1 MDLGIAGKRA
11 LVLGGSSGLGA
22 ASALALAAEGAH
34 VIAASRTPERLLQR
48 EEAKHPQTAG
58 RLTTHPVDLASAA
71 SVQSLI
77 EASLAGG
84 NIDILVNNGGGP
96 SPGGVQGQSAQ
107 AWVAAYETMA
117 VSLFRITEAL
127 LPAMRASGWGR
138 IITIGSSGVQQPIP
152 NLALSNAVR
161 GAIAGWSKSLAAEV
175 AAFGITVNMVLPGR
189 IDTERVAAL
198 DSARAAKLAVSLDEV
213 QRMSLTEIP
222 LGRYGRPEEF
232 GAVVAFLASTQASY
246 ITGSM
251 LRVDGGLIK
260 GL

>member
-1 MDLGIAGKRA
+1 MDFGIAGKRA

-34 VIAASRTPERLLQR
+34 VIAASRTPERILQR
-48 EEAKHPQTAG
+48 EAAKDPRIAE
-58 RLTTHPVDLASAA
+58 RVSTHPVDLASAP
-71 SVQSLI
+71 SVQALI
-77 EASLAGG
+77 EAILAGG
-84 NIDILVNNGGGP
+84 GIDVLVNNGGGP

-107 AWVAAYETMA
+107 AWVAAFETMA

-138 IITIGSSGVQQPIP
+138 VITIGSSGVEQPIP

-198 DSARAAKLAVSLDEV
+198 DSAQAAKLAISIEDV
-213 QRMSLTEIP
+213 QRMSLNEIP
-222 LGRYGRPEEF
+222 IRRYGRAEEF
-232 GAVVAFLASTQASY
+232 GAVIAFLASRQASY

-260 GL
+260 AL